1 MNTIKKIYNK
11 IVKSPYDRSLNGKMT
26 IIKAYPPNIEKIRK
40 VFNLKGQKVI
50 FAYGNVIYNPSGATL
65 TRDLIIHETTHSLQ
79 QGKKIE
85 AWWDRYLSD
94 TEFRIMQ
101 ELEAYTYQYK
111 SFCEDH
117 KDGNLRSKF
126 LHRIV
131 SDVSGPLYGNMIN
144 YKDAQEVILKC
155 QPK

>member
-1 MNTIKKIYNK
+1 MDTVKKIWNSL
-11 IVKSPYDRSLNGKMT
+11 VKSPFDRTLNGQMV
-26 IIKAYPPNIEKIRK
+26 IVDAYPPNIEKIRK
-40 VFNLKGQKVI
+40 VFNIGNQAVA
-50 FAYGNVIYNPSGATL
+50 FAYGNVIYNPKGVQLS
-65 TRDLIIHETTHSLQ
+65 RDLIVHETTHSIQ
-79 QGKKIE
+79 QGGKIE
-85 AWWDRYLSD
+85 KWWDRYLSD
-94 TEFRIMQ
+94 KEFRIMQ

-111 SFCEDH
+111 AFCEDH
-117 KDGNLRSKF
+117 ADRNLRSKF